1 LNPGSHT
8 PQACILNHQP
18 KKLPKIQG
26 FLGMLDDG
34 PTDLALQEYQDKIIN
49 TLEEMTANGLSENT
63 IRQATYTL
71 KRLNRESDLMN
82 PDAVKLYIGKL
93 AVSNQTKQKLINNYE
108 YFCKTN
114 QIQWIKPIYH
124 WDTKIPIIPLK
135 QNVETII
142 SASTMKTATIFTI
155 LAETGLEGAEL
166 HNIRRQDIDTEQ
178 GIITASGNKG
188 HRGRSFKLKQK
199 TTEMLRTYLQKY
211 TNEQPF
217 PRPQI
222 MAEAWRDARKR
233 ASKKLNKPELNQI
246 LLKSLRNF
254 SAAQLYLATL
264 DPWRVML
271 HLGHKKLDT
280 TQHYI
285 SGMKLQNGEEEYT
298 CKTAKTIE
306 EATALIEA
314 GFQYVTEMEGVK
326 IFKKRK

>member
-1 LNPGSHT
+1 
-8 PQACILNHQP
+8 
-18 KKLPKIQG
+18 
-26 FLGMLDDG
+26 MLDDG

-49 TLEEMTANGLSENT
+49 TLEDLTANGLSENT
-63 IRQATYTL
+63 IKSATYTL
-71 KRLNRESDLMN
+71 KRLNRETDLMN
-82 PDAVKLYIGKL
+82 PEAVKLHIGKL

-142 SASTMKTATIFTI
+142 SASTMKTATIFTV
-155 LAETGLEGAEL
+155 LAETGIEGAEL
-166 HNIRRQDIDTEQ
+166 HNIKWQDIDTEQ

-199 TTEMLRTYLQKY
+199 TAEMLRTYLQKY

-233 ASKKLNKPELNQI
+233 AGKNWTS
-246 LLKSLRNF
+246 
-254 SAAQLYLATL
+254 
-264 DPWRVML
+264 
-271 HLGHKKLDT
+271 
-280 TQHYI
+280 
-285 SGMKLQNGEEEYT
+285 QN
-298 CKTAKTIE
+298 
-306 EATALIEA
+306 
-314 GFQYVTEMEGVK
+314 
-326 IFKKRK
+326 